1 MLSEQVIEKLVERLV
16 ERIESANQYVLKKI
30 GSDVKKLGTLSL
42 TDAQRLAQ
50 ILKYGGSYEQIV
62 KKLAETTNLNEKEI
76 YEIFDKVAKQNYVF
90 AEQFYKYRG
99 IDYIPYEQNDAL
111 RNQIRA
117 IAKITADQY
126 TNLSKTTALGF
137 GVTDPKT
144 GQITFKTIKQTYD
157 QIIDEAILNVGQG
170 KQTFDEAMYQRLKQI
185 GSGLKVV
192 YPTTYI
198 DKNGNERNYT
208 RRLDSAVRMNL
219 KDGLR
224 ELHNNTQQIFGEQ
237 FNSNGVEISVHL
249 NPAPDHAEVQGRQFT
264 NEQFDNF
271 QNDRTAISYNN
282 IVFPPEFEGH
292 DRRSIAQYNCYHYV
306 FSIVLGVSEPEYTD
320 SQLAKI
326 IRKNNEGFEFE
337 GKHYTNYEG
346 TQLQRRIETEI
357 RKQKDLQIL
366 GRSSDNQKLIFESQ
380 TKITQ
385 LTNKYKQ
392 LVDASNLPSRKDRMR
407 VSGYRRVKVNRTKIK
422 EENK

>member
-1 MLSEQVIEKLVERLV
+1 MLSERVIEQLVERLV
-16 ERIESANQYVLKKI
+16 DRIESANQYVLKKI
-30 GSDVKKLGTLSL
+30 GSDIQQLSTLSL

-50 ILKYGGSYEQIV
+50 ILKYGGSYDQIV
-62 KKLAETTNLNEKEI
+62 KKLAEITNLNEKEI
-76 YEIFDKVAKQNYVF
+76 YEIFDKVAKQNYQF

-111 RNQIRA
+111 RRQIHA

-126 TNLSKTTALGF
+126 VNLSKTTALGF
-137 GVTDPKT
+137 GITDPKT
-144 GQITFKTIKQTYD
+144 GKITFKNIKQTYD

-198 DKNGNERNYT
+198 DKDGNERNYT

-224 ELHNNTQQIFGEQ
+224 ELHNNTQQIFGQQ
-237 FNSNGVEISVHL
+237 FDSDGVEISVHL
-249 NPAPDHAEVQGRQFT
+249 NPAPDHAEVQGRQFS

-271 QNDRTAISYNN
+271 QNDKIAISYNN

-292 DRRSIAQYNCYHYV
+292 DRRSIAQYNCYHYI
-306 FSIVLGVSEPEYTD
+306 FSIVLGVSDPEYTD

-326 IRKNNEGFEFE
+326 IRKNNDGFEFE
-337 GKHYTNYEG
+337 DKHYTNYEG

-357 RKQKDLQIL
+357 RKQKDLQII
-366 GRSSDNQKLIFESQ
+366 GRASDNQKLILESQ

-392 LVDASNLPSRKDRMR
+392 LVNASDLPSRKDRMR
-407 VSGYRRVKVNRTKIK
+407 VSGYRRVKVDRTKIK